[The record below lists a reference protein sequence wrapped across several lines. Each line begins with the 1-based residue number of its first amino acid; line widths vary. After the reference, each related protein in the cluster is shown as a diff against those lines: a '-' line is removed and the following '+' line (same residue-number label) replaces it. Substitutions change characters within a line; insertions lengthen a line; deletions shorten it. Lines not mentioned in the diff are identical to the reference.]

1 MEYENKK
8 YIKHILFG
16 ISLLPYAILIYMCIC
31 YAIGGYRPLDE
42 EEIIYRFQAIGNLLY
57 NVFFMWFITFAM
69 LPYSL
74 PIVLIICLW
83 IGYQIYYLITFK
95 DNKRKTETEIEN
107 KLENKK
113 QIENKSEF
121 ENQNM
126 SKNANLKKLIFYMA
140 IIGWCLYFAQGI
152 PIFFTSVVAGK
163 RNIRLISIYIK
174 LVCICIY
181 DYSNITN
188 FINLYCDLYHFE

>member
-1 MEYENKK
+1 MGNENKK

-31 YAIGGYRPLDE
+31 YAVGGYRAPGE
-42 EEIIYRFQAIGNLLY
+42 EEFVYGFQAIGNVLS
-57 NVFFMWFITFAM
+57 NVFFMWFITFAT

-83 IGYQIYYLITFK
+83 IGYQIYYLITLK
-95 DNKRKTETEIEN
+95 KSKSKIEN
-107 KLENKK
+107 EPENK
-113 QIENKSEF
+113 NTV
-121 ENQNM
+121 
-126 SKNANLKKLIFYMA
+126 KNTNFRKLLFYMA

-152 PIFFTSVVAGK
+152 PIFFTSVVTGK
-163 RNIRLISIYIK
+163 RNIRFIRIYIK

-188 FINLYCDLYHFE
+188 FIIIYRYLCNCK